1 MNIQTYQLSLDFEQI
16 LSLIQQLS
24 SVEQEKIRQEIEK
37 ANREQKLD
45 SFLADFHTDEI
56 SLAEITAEIEAVRSD
71 IYLTKLQHQLSDL
84 IQQLSPERLK
94 VLADFAAYLAD
105 AESEAATQ
113 ELLAIPGLLER
124 VKKNKLTPKS
134 DCVNWRNLR
143 SDED

>member
-16 LSLIQQLS
+16 LNLVRQMP

-37 ANREQKLD
+37 ANREQKTN

-56 SLAEITAEIEAVRSD
+56 SLAEITTEVEAVRRD
-71 IYLTKLQHQLSDL
+71 IYIQQHQLGNL
-84 IQQLSPERLK
+84 LQQLSPERLK

-124 VKKNKLTPKS
+124 VKQNKNKLMPKNS
-134 DCVNWRNLR
+134 CVNWITLR